1 MGQNKNECLR
11 EYRKVF
17 LLILYE
23 MVYMVGDIELTV
35 LIVNYNTADLLGN
48 CIGKL
53 RESVKNIS
61 HEIIIID
68 NASTDESV
76 MLLKRDFSDC
86 ELIFNDKNV
95 GFGRANNQCVPFIKG
110 RYVLLL
116 NTDAFVSEETI
127 NKTIQYM
134 DDNERCGILGVKL
147 LGRDGEL
154 QPSCRYFPTPF
165 NIFLQRT
172 GLKKFFKE
180 IQLVD
185 DMAWGHDVAKQCDWV
200 PGCYYL
206 IRREVVDTIGLFDPR
221 YFLYYEEVD
230 HCFATKKAGWEV
242 HYFSDTSVIHIGGE
256 SAKSEGGLTSS
267 GRQLEVL
274 QIESELLYFRKN
286 YGQLTAMSHVLL
298 LSLADMIMALKK
310 IMRGKFKLSLIPI
323 KHACLVWTLYFKTD
337 FATTPTR

>member
-1 MGQNKNECLR
+1 LQFYLTINL
-11 EYRKVF
+11 F
-17 LLILYE
+17 QQ
-23 MVYMVGDIELTV
+23 ELTENYMD
-35 LIVNYNTADLLGN
+35 LTTIIVNYNTANLLQK
-48 CIGKL
+48 CIQSLCKAAS
-53 RESVKNIS
+53 EIS
-61 HEIIIID
+61 MNVVIVD
-68 NASTDESV
+68 NASSDNSV
-76 MLLKRDFSDC
+76 SLLQRDFSDYK
-86 ELIFNDKNV
+86 LIINDKNV
-95 GFGRANNQCVPFIKG
+95 GFGRANNQCIPFVKG

-134 DDNERCGILGVKL
+134 DSNQRCGILGVKL

-185 DMAWGHDVAKQCDWV
+185 DMAWGHDAARQCDWV

-206 IRREVVDTIGLFDPR
+206 IRREVVETIGLFDPR

-242 HYFSDTSVIHIGGE
+242 HFFSDTSVVHIGGE

-267 GRQLEVL
+267 GRQLEAL

-286 YGQLTAMSHVLL
+286 HGRAVVFCHLLLVTLSDLGNVAKKSLKLKGKAVLL
-298 LSLADMIMALKK
+298 GYVRHSYLFWS
-310 IMRGKFKLSLIPI
+310 
-323 KHACLVWTLYFKTD
+323 LYFKTS
-337 FATTPTR
+337 FATKPTW

>member
-1 MGQNKNECLR
+1 LQFYLTINL
-11 EYRKVF
+11 F
-17 LLILYE
+17 QQ
-23 MVYMVGDIELTV
+23 ELTENYMD
-35 LIVNYNTADLLGN
+35 LTTIIVNYNTANLLQK
-48 CIGKL
+48 CIQSLCKAAS
-53 RESVKNIS
+53 EIS
-61 HEIIIID
+61 MNVVIVD
-68 NASTDESV
+68 NASSDNSV
-76 MLLKRDFSDC
+76 SLLQRDFSDYK
-86 ELIFNDKNV
+86 LIINDKNV
-95 GFGRANNQCVPFIKG
+95 GFGRANNQCIPFVKG

-134 DDNERCGILGVKL
+134 DSNQRCGILGVKL

-165 NIFLQRT
+165 TIFLQRT

-185 DMAWGHDVAKQCDWV
+185 DMAWGHDAARQCDWV

-206 IRREVVDTIGLFDPR
+206 IRREVVETIGLFDSR

-242 HYFSDTSVIHIGGE
+242 HFFSDTSVVHIGGE

-267 GRQLEVL
+267 GRQLEAL
-274 QIESELLYFRKN
+274 QIESELLYFSKN
-286 YGQLTAMSHVLL
+286 HGHLTAISNVLL
-298 LSLADMIMALKK
+298 LSLADMIMAFKK
-310 IMRGKFKLSLIPI
+310 IIKGKPKLSLPAI
-323 KHACLVWTLYFKTD
+323 KHTYLVWFLYFKTH